1 MILTTQAL
9 SLLKDLNAALDQK
22 SLTNE
27 QAAAIMIAPGALRTL
42 KAVVKSLGLKGHGD
56 LPPFFAFAAGTK
68 DRKAARVGVSV
79 STVPRGM
86 AKSTGVPLALGLRQL
101 LEGRLAT
108 PGVFA
113 PEAVIEPDSFFDQL
127 APYCDP
133 PMARSSEILNVT
145 IDRGRDTAVKLS
157 NATHNICA

>member
-42 KAVVKSLGLKGHGD
+42 KALVKSLSLEGYGD

-68 DRKAARVGVSV
+68 DGKAARIGASV
-79 STVPRGM
+79 NAFPRGM
-86 AKSTGVPLALGLRQL
+86 ANATGVPLALGLRQL
-101 LEGRLAT
+101 LEGRIAT

-157 NATHNICA
+157 RTADNICA